1 MRRSGC
7 RESVAAAAF
16 FLLGFPPVGAQ
27 ESVLP
32 AAGARTY
39 DVRRAIVEPDRL
51 SPLLRSPPRAGVG
64 SAAHTAACDPLYRQ
78 IRSGAGAALV
88 EALRR
93 ADEHCIDDLEWI
105 GDQPE
110 VQFAASSERHL
121 IDVANA
127 IPGLMAGYGNGSE
140 RQREIYRLF
149 LYLRKVRDIHYWC
162 REWKTCDGA
171 VWEDAE
177 AYPLEGSS
185 PAGAALRGAFD
196 AFVAHPLFLDRSRQ
210 HAIVLDCAAIA
221 MFEFPLQEH
230 YLHVTSTWLRAWDDD
245 YAASIEFRDAMER
258 ILDIPYWGHRRP
270 EAFGS
275 AFGRD
280 AELFGALRDF
290 VLDASWL
297 GGPSQRILER
307 ATLESARFGLYE
319 GTANYD
325 RLPAFAQAVRERWA
339 GTGRGRGIW
348 LRFVG
353 ELLLGDTDDCS
364 RYGLCSWYESGDF
377 HAGFR
382 RELFGARRSCA
393 LNYCA
398 DDSVALHAQALS
410 AAELETACDRLF
422 DHGGTFQSM
431 LGTQCRPVPDDA
443 NRHLDIFVFADGA
456 SCEDMESAAFGGFPD
471 SCSGIY
477 WEGDPSDPSAVSTF
491 VATEKEPGDPRI
503 DPELAIWNF
512 EHEYAHYLDGRYNWR
527 GGYTGHSVRAGWIEG
542 FAEFFASEV
551 TAYHR
556 DVECASSHS
565 LTDTLLRSGSI
576 PTSYNQ
582 RHLAVRFLME
592 SRRAFVEA
600 ILSHTRRGDFGGFE
614 TYVAREA
621 PGLETAWESWLA
633 ADCTVADLAPAFG
646 AAEIGD
652 LILIVGEQVALEL
665 PEAWGGD
672 GPLAYALK
680 PEPPPG
686 LEFGPTSRRLSG
698 TPLDVAART
707 DYVYTATDSDAA
719 EPDVARLPF
728 TIAVLSERPDPE
740 PPEPDPEPP
749 GPEPPTEFPGWGEV
763 EARPVDDDAVL
774 LTWTGDWVSGAV
786 EDAFVEARSRRSG
799 WAETARV
806 DGESG
811 RVRVGG
817 LEAGAPYTF
826 RLRADLPAG
835 DPAYSPEASAVAGV
849 HVGPCRGGTSYLCL
863 QGGRFE
869 VQAHWS
875 NPERAGDWGVGAALR
890 IDGSDESGLFWF
902 FEPENIELV
911 VKVLDGR
918 AINGSHWVFFGSL
931 SDVEYW
937 VTVRDA
943 MSGGASRTWHN
954 PPKVVCGQNDTAA
967 FPVAAAGPSSAAIA
981 AMPMGSDSPP
991 AATTGLAA
999 AGTPNDRAEAYGC
1012 AAGEERLCL
1021 LGGRFAVE
1029 VRLVDPGVPAGADPV
1044 RAGKVVVSAGSPKT
1058 GFFWF
1063 FDPGNVELAVKML
1076 DGGAV
1081 NGHYWFLYGG
1091 LSDVEY
1097 DIHVTD
1103 MATGR
1108 SAKYEN
1114 EAGSQCGEIDTT
1126 AFAFG
1131 GDGR

>member
-7 RESVAAAAF
+7 RESVAAAI
-16 FLLGFPPVGAQ
+16 FLLLGLAPVGAQ

-127 IPGLMAGYGNGSE
+127 IPGLMASYGNGSE

-270 EAFGS
+270 EAFGP

-339 GTGRGRGIW
+339 GVGRGRGIW

-364 RYGLCSWYESGDF
+364 RYGLCSWYEGGDF

-410 AAELETACDRLF
+410 AAELDTACDRLF

-512 EHEYAHYLDGRYNWR
+512 EHEYAPLPRRPLQLAGRLHRSFGPRRVDRGVRGVLRFRSDRVPPRRGVCVVPLVDGYVAAFGIDPHELQPAPPR
-527 GGYTGHSVRAGWIEG
+527 GPLPDGVPARVRRSDSLAHASRRLRRIRDVRCAGSAGTRDGLGVLACRRLHGCRSRAG
-542 FAEFFASEV
+542 
-551 TAYHR
+551 
-556 DVECASSHS
+556 
-565 LTDTLLRSGSI
+565 
-576 PTSYNQ
+576 
-582 RHLAVRFLME
+582 VR
-592 SRRAFVEA
+592 R
-600 ILSHTRRGDFGGFE
+600 
-614 TYVAREA
+614 
-621 PGLETAWESWLA
+621 
-633 ADCTVADLAPAFG
+633 
-646 AAEIGD
+646 AEIGD

-740 PPEPDPEPP
+740 PPEPE
-749 GPEPPTEFPGWGEV
+749 PEPPTEFPGWGET
-763 EARPVDDDAVL
+763 EARPADDDAVL

-826 RLRADLPAG
+826 RLRADLASG
-835 DPAYSPEASAVAGV
+835 DPAYSAEASAVAGV

-890 IDGSDESGLFWF
+890 IDESDESGLFWF

-967 FPVAAAGPSSAAIA
+967 FRSLPRARRVRRSRRFRWGPIRRRPPPRGWRPPGRRTIGQRHTAA
-981 AMPMGSDSPP
+981 PP
-991 AATTGLAA
+991 A
-999 AGTPNDRAEAYGC
+999 RSGC
-1012 AAGEERLCL
+1012 ACWAVVSRS
-1021 LGGRFAVE
+1021 RFVSWTRE
-1029 VRLVDPGVPAGADPV
+1029 SRRGADPV

-1097 DIHVTD
+1097 DIDVTD